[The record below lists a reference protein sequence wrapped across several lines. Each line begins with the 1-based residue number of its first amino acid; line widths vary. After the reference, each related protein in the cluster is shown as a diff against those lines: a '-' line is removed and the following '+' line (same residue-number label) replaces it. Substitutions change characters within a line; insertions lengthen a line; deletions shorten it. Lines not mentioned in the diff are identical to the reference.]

1 MVLIATV
8 MLLMVNNFFTVVRID
23 TWHTFKNVK
32 ISVPKCVGK
41 RLAGRTRDRI
51 MVCEGTV

>member
-1 MVLIATV
+1 MF
-8 MLLMVNNFFTVVRID
+8 NNFYTVVRID

-51 MVCEGTV
+51 MVCEGRVLWWMLF